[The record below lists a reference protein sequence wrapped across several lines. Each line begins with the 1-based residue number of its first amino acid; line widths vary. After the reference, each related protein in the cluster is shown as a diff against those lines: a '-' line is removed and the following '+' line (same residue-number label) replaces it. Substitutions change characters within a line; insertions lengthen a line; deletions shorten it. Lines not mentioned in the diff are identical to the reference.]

1 MDLENLRKLTGL
13 MSLAF
18 GIYSVI
24 VAFLVV
30 AFEAVAFF
38 IIFALIFLAFGILY
52 IIAGISLL
60 RKGRLGFFAFIG
72 VFGSTYWWGLGMPI
86 YIWPMMVMPMVILI
100 LFAAL
105 FIKSNMMREY

>member
-1 MDLENLRKLTGL
+1 MDIDKLRKLTGL

-38 IIFALIFLAFGILY
+38 IIFALIFLVFGILY

-72 VFGSTYWWGLGMPI
+72 VFGSTYWWGLDMPI
-86 YIWPMMVMPMVILI
+86 YIWPIMAMPIVILI

-105 FIKSNMMREY
+105 FIKSNMMDKH